1 MDDEEV
7 VDKHESYGMVG
18 MNCVSGETRLFG
30 SQALHHSFLRFEV
43 RHAEMR
49 RQHSYDR
56 PVADSMPVI
65 EFDISHAALA
75 QLITNP
81 GRGYGVPCTL
91 RRVNGK
97 QMEEPPDP
105 TPITSKFQGDLKKT
119 MASAMSTLE
128 GLANQLREVTLP
140 GNKPLG
146 KKELS
151 TLLGGIRHA
160 IMQVKDNIPY
170 VEDSFN
176 EHMEDEVNKA
186 ITELEGARGHMISQ
200 LGLEAFAATAE
211 QQLPEFTLMKA
222 PLLGDG
228 KKK

>member
-91 RRVNGK
+91 RRV
-97 QMEEPPDP
+97 
-105 TPITSKFQGDLKKT
+105 
-119 MASAMSTLE
+119 
-128 GLANQLREVTLP
+128 
-140 GNKPLG
+140 
-146 KKELS
+146 
-151 TLLGGIRHA
+151 
-160 IMQVKDNIPY
+160 
-170 VEDSFN
+170 EDSFN